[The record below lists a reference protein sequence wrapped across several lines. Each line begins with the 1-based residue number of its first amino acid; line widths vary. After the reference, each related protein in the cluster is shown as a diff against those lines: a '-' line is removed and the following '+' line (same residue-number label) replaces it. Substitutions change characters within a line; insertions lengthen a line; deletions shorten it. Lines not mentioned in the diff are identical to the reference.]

1 MHSSALLAYIVG
13 GQTSWLLRIW
23 NLSQWLKNDSKSLIL
38 RTLRA
43 NLPNPTSVNL
53 TDLSTF
59 HFQRKQKFIWDI
71 YVDFEPLCICNVQW
85 YISRCTWAEIKH
97 PSIQCSHD
105 SKTEKA
111 TEDTLSKLLSLCTL
125 GCNESIFEGG
135 RYHMVLVIPLEEQ
148 RSVAAS
154 CYILIKVLQSAIR
167 HLDCPTSYLKRLL
180 KILAKKISTEFA
192 IVIQVWTK
200 NTVHW
205 VHIYLK
211 MQRGE
216 RDDVDIKLE
225 LLLKWGR
232 NFF

>member
-1 MHSSALLAYIVG
+1 M
-13 GQTSWLLRIW
+13 
-23 NLSQWLKNDSKSLIL
+23 LIL
-38 RTLRA
+38 NHCA
-43 NLPNPTSVNL
+43 
-53 TDLSTF
+53 
-59 HFQRKQKFIWDI
+59 
-71 YVDFEPLCICNVQW
+71 YVMYSD
-85 YISRCTWAEIKH
+85 ISRCTWAEIKH

-111 TEDTLSKLLSLCTL
+111 TENTLSKLLSLCTL

-200 NTVHW
+200 NTVH
-205 VHIYLK
+205 
-211 MQRGE
+211 
-216 RDDVDIKLE
+216 
-225 LLLKWGR
+225 
-232 NFF
+232 

>member
-105 SKTEKA
+105 SKTKKA

-200 NTVHW
+200 TRS
-205 VHIYLK
+205 IESILY
-211 MQRGE
+211 
-216 RDDVDIKLE
+216 I
-225 LLLKWGR
+225 
-232 NFF
+232 